1 MNTALTPLIKIFFS
15 FSFIFSGNL
24 EQREFP
30 EIARGK
36 VALIN
41 AFRIIERSCIHIL
54 KIKIKVFGSVC
65 ALISVMKY
73 IPIKEYTFLSD

>member
-15 FSFIFSGNL
+15 FSFIFSGHL

-36 VALIN
+36 VTLIN

-54 KIKIKVFGSVC
+54 KIKIKVFESV
-65 ALISVMKY
+65 
-73 IPIKEYTFLSD
+73 

>member
-1 MNTALTPLIKIFFS
+1 MLISMNEHRIDTPNKK
-15 FSFIFSGNL
+15 SFIFSGNL

-36 VALIN
+36 VTLIN

-54 KIKIKVFGSVC
+54 KIKIKVFGSV
-65 ALISVMKY
+65 
-73 IPIKEYTFLSD
+73 

>member
-1 MNTALTPLIKIFFS
+1 MLISMNEHRIDTPHKNFLS

-36 VALIN
+36 VTLIN

-54 KIKIKVFGSVC
+54 KIKIKVFGSV
-65 ALISVMKY
+65 
-73 IPIKEYTFLSD
+73 